1 MRRIVSSIVRAFS
14 DPVFAGL
21 DFTMPGWAFDEIPAI
36 VTSMLKINFFM
47 LEVVVYY
54 NYFPY
59 FPNKIAKILNNVY
72 ISNNEANN
80 G

>member
-1 MRRIVSSIVRAFS
+1 
-14 DPVFAGL
+14 
-21 DFTMPGWAFDEIPAI
+21 
-36 VTSMLKINFFM
+36 M